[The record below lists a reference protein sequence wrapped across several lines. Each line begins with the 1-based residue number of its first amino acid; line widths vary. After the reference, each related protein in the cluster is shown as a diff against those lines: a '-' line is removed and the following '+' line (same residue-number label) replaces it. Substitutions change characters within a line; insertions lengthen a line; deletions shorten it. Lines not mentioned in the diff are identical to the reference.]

1 MNASTIRS
9 QIAESGVPVKIRRP
23 SSTAPPHTI
32 ATPIPETSL
41 PSGHEASAPV
51 IPAAPLRRSYPPNGR
66 GFPCHSEIRASTPTA
81 AIANPMN
88 IRNRS
93 CSAAPRSR
101 TSPQYRARIGKTT
114 AAMPNDGVQEPVQ
127 TPADRPGRPNH
138 SPRIARSASTTRP
151 IPRASRA
158 QGRRWLLTEG
168 RLLVF
173 LPRPFVVLANYTSTI
188 TGRITGLRCVTS

>member
-1 MNASTIRS
+1 M
-9 QIAESGVPVKIRRP
+9 KIRRP

-66 GFPCHSEIRASTPTA
+66 GFPCHSEISASTPTA

-88 IRNRS
+88 IRIRS
-93 CSAAPRSR
+93 CSAVPRSR
-101 TSPQYRARIGKTT
+101 ISPQYSARIGKTT
-114 AAMPNDGVQEPVQ
+114 AAMPNVACRSQSSPRPTG
-127 TPADRPGRPNH
+127 PAEPNH

-168 RLLVF
+168 RLLVL